1 MSGISDLKEALGA
14 ANVTMRYGDGGRTQ
28 IVTVDG
34 MEYELPGYLSTHDI
48 ADAIAKAR
56 ETKA

>member
-14 ANVTMRYGDGGRTQ
+14 ANVTLRYGAGGRTQ

-34 MEYELPGYLSTHDI
+34 VEYELPGYLSTPDI
-48 ADAIAKAR
+48 AATIAKAR